1 MSRTLLALHAH
12 PDDESSKGAGTVA
25 RYAAAGVR
33 CILVTATGGEAGDVL
48 NPALDTPDVHARL
61 PELRRA
67 ELGEA
72 VRIIGFDRVELL
84 GYRDSGMPDSPHN
97 AHPDA
102 FANADYAGA
111 LEAVVRLV
119 RKEQPQ
125 VLLGYDEHVRYPHPD
140 HVLVHRLG
148 LDAFAAAADPAAF
161 PGAGPPW
168 EVAKLY
174 APTFTWARLDALHRA
189 MVARTGSSPLEEW
202 LARRGDEPDP
212 AELTR
217 IDVTGYLAT
226 ARAALRAHRT
236 QIDPDGPWFQVPEEL
251 VAEVYPY
258 EDFVLLAS
266 RVGLDRGEGDL
277 FSRIPPA

>member
-125 VLLGYDEHVRYPHPD
+125 VLLGYDEHREGETESEP
-140 HVLVHRLG
+140 L
-148 LDAFAAAADPAAF
+148 AC
-161 PGAGPPW
+161 GACSKP
-168 EVAKLY
+168 
-174 APTFTWARLDALHRA
+174 
-189 MVARTGSSPLEEW
+189 
-202 LARRGDEPDP
+202 
-212 AELTR
+212 
-217 IDVTGYLAT
+217 
-226 ARAALRAHRT
+226 
-236 QIDPDGPWFQVPEEL
+236 
-251 VAEVYPY
+251 VAEEETFCPHCGARF
-258 EDFVLLAS
+258 EDA
-266 RVGLDRGEGDL
+266 G
-277 FSRIPPA
+277 